1 MDFLT
6 LFAFLASFLLVVN
19 MEYIFARSPTN
30 SLMAIPSISSF
41 ILPIFFCFRYYS
53 EHFQKQMKS
62 HLFLSMYISMIIW

>member
-41 ILPIFFCFRYYS
+41 ILPIFFVFGITVNTFKR
-53 EHFQKQMKS
+53 K
-62 HLFLSMYISMIIW
+62 